1 MPSSPLRKIFH
12 CAAEAL
18 TYPTS
23 IFEPQSSLYPPP
35 PRYLTTSLI
44 IQHGSLKISN
54 LFLSD
59 HRRKLHAISCF
70 ESLRL
75 SNHTYPHYRF
85 PLSSLGHP
93 QKTLADEALESF
105 GVTIPLLGFYG
116 VHSQCNSF
124 DEGSHE
130 TAGEESP
137 PDEDEDE
144 DEDGE
149 VRDDDDT
156 TTITPN
162 RILNLQ
168 RTDGKPI
175 LKYHPYII
183 TR

>member
-1 MPSSPLRKIFH
+1 
-12 CAAEAL
+12 
-18 TYPTS
+18 
-23 IFEPQSSLYPPP
+23 
-35 PRYLTTSLI
+35 
-44 IQHGSLKISN
+44 
-54 LFLSD
+54 
-59 HRRKLHAISCF
+59 
-70 ESLRL
+70 
-75 SNHTYPHYRF
+75 
-85 PLSSLGHP
+85 
-93 QKTLADEALESF
+93 
-105 GVTIPLLGFYG
+105 V
-116 VHSQCNSF
+116 
-124 DEGSHE
+124 
-130 TAGEESP
+130 GEESP